1 MGQYETAFLI
11 SPTLEE
17 EETEKIITQMAEVIS
32 KKKGKMIKEDRWGK
46 RRLAY
51 QIKKHE
57 EAFYVFF
64 HYEGD
69 PAIPNEL
76 ERRFKQSEA
85 ILRFLTV
92 TKETKENVRKKR
104 KEVSPPVEVQQPSSV
119 EAKEPPPVEV
129 QEPPPPPEEAK
140 EPPPVEEKEPP
151 PEEAK
156 EPPPVEEKEPLPEEA
171 KEPSEE
177 EEKDKEEDLA
187 QEVLPPAKKTEEEES
202 NGERKKDG

>member
-1 MGQYETAFLI
+1 MEQYETAFLI

-17 EETEKIITQMAEVIS
+17 EETEKIITQMAGVIS
-32 KKKGKMIKEDRWGK
+32 KMKGKMIKEDRWGK

-51 QIKKHE
+51 QIKKQE

-69 PAIPNEL
+69 SAIPNEL

-92 TKETKENVRKKR
+92 KKESKENVRKKR
-104 KEVSPPVEVQQPSSV
+104 KEVSPPVEVQEPSPAEV
-119 EAKEPPPVEV
+119 QEPSPVEV
-129 QEPPPPPEEAK
+129 QEPS
-140 EPPPVEEKEPP
+140 PVE
-151 PEEAK
+151 AQ
-156 EPPPVEEKEPLPEEA
+156 
-171 KEPSEE
+171 EPSGEE
-177 EEKDKEEDLA
+177 ERVKEEDLA
-187 QEVLPPAKKTEEEES
+187 QEVLSPAKKTEEEES

>member
-1 MGQYETAFLI
+1 MEQYETAFLI

-69 PAIPNEL
+69 SAIPNEL

-92 TKETKENVRKKR
+92 KKETKENVRKKR
-104 KEVSPPVEVQQPSSV
+104 KEVSPPMEVQEPS
-119 EAKEPPPVEV
+119 PVEV
-129 QEPPPPPEEAK
+129 QEPPPPPVDAKEPPPVEAK
-140 EPPPVEEKEPP
+140 EPPPVE
-151 PEEAK
+151 AK
-156 EPPPVEEKEPLPEEA
+156 EPPPVEA

>member
-17 EETEKIITQMAEVIS
+17 EETEKIITQMAGVIS
-32 KKKGKMIKEDRWGK
+32 KMKGKMIKEDRWGK

-64 HYEGD
+64 HYEGES
-69 PAIPNEL
+69 AIPNEL

-92 TKETKENVRKKR
+92 KKESKENIRKKR
-104 KEVSPPVEVQQPSSV
+104 KEVSPPVEVQ
-119 EAKEPPPVEV
+119 EPPPVEV
-129 QEPPPPPEEAK
+129 KEPPQAEVQ
-140 EPPPVEEKEPP
+140 EPPPVE
-151 PEEAK
+151 
-156 EPPPVEEKEPLPEEA
+156 A
-171 KEPSEE
+171 KEPSDEE
-177 EEKDKEEDLA
+177 RDKEEDLA
-187 QEVLPPAKKTEEEES
+187 QEVLSPEKKTEEEE
-202 NGERKKDG
+202 

>member
-17 EETEKIITQMAEVIS
+17 EETEKIITQMAGVIS
-32 KKKGKMIKEDRWGK
+32 KMKGKMIKEDRWGK

-64 HYEGD
+64 HYEGES
-69 PAIPNEL
+69 AIPNEL

-92 TKETKENVRKKR
+92 KKESKENIRKKR
-104 KEVSPPVEVQQPSSV
+104 KEVSPPEEVQEPSPV

-129 QEPPPPPEEAK
+129 KEPPQAEVQ
-140 EPPPVEEKEPP
+140 EPPPVE
-151 PEEAK
+151 
-156 EPPPVEEKEPLPEEA
+156 A
-171 KEPSEE
+171 KEPSDEE
-177 EEKDKEEDLA
+177 RDKEEDLA
-187 QEVLPPAKKTEEEES
+187 QEVLSPEKKTEEEE
-202 NGERKKDG
+202 

>member
-11 SPTLEE
+11 SPALEE

-32 KKKGKMIKEDRWGK
+32 EKKGKMIKEDRWGK

-69 PAIPNEL
+69 SAIPNEL

-92 TKETKENVRKKR
+92 TKETKENVRKKK
-104 KEVSPPVEVQQPSSV
+104 KEVSPPVEVQKPS
-119 EAKEPPPVEV
+119 PTEV
-129 QEPPPPPEEAK
+129 
-140 EPPPVEEKEPP
+140 
-151 PEEAK
+151 
-156 EPPPVEEKEPLPEEA
+156 
-171 KEPSEE
+171 KEPSPAEVKEPSPVKGPEPSGE
-177 EEKDKEEDLA
+177 EEKVKEEDLA
-187 QEVLPPAKKTEEEES
+187 PEVLSPAKKTEEEES

>member
-1 MGQYETAFLI
+1 MEQYETAFLI

-17 EETEKIITQMAEVIS
+17 EDTEKIITQMAGVIS
-32 KKKGKMIKEDRWGK
+32 KMKGKMIKEDRWGK

-51 QIKKHE
+51 QIKKQE

-69 PAIPNEL
+69 SAIPNEL

-92 TKETKENVRKKR
+92 KKESKENVRKKR
-104 KEVSPPVEVQQPSSV
+104 KEVSPPVEVQEPSPV
-119 EAKEPPPVEV
+119 EVKEPPPVEV
-129 QEPPPPPEEAK
+129 K
-140 EPPPVEEKEPP
+140 EPPPVEVKEPP
-151 PEEAK
+151 LEEVQKPSPEE
-156 EPPPVEEKEPLPEEA
+156 VQ
-171 KEPSEE
+171 EPSGEE
-177 EEKDKEEDLA
+177 ERVKEEDLA
-187 QEVLPPAKKTEEEES
+187 QEVLSPAKKTEEEES

>member
-104 KEVSPPVEVQQPSSV
+104 KEVSPPAEVQQPSSV

-156 EPPPVEEKEPLPEEA
+156 EP
-171 KEPSEE
+171 SEE

>member
-1 MGQYETAFLI
+1 A
-11 SPTLEE
+11 LEE
-17 EETEKIITQMAEVIS
+17 EETEKIITQMAAVIS

-69 PAIPNEL
+69 SAIPNEL

-92 TKETKENVRKKR
+92 KKESKENVRKKR
-104 KEVSPPVEVQQPSSV
+104 KEVSPPVEVQEPS
-119 EAKEPPPVEV
+119 PVEV
-129 QEPPPPPEEAK
+129 QEPS
-140 EPPPVEEKEPP
+140 PVE
-151 PEEAK
+151 
-156 EPPPVEEKEPLPEEA
+156 VQ
-171 KEPSEE
+171 EPSGEE
-177 EEKDKEEDLA
+177 ERVKEEDLA
-187 QEVLPPAKKTEEEES
+187 QEVLSPAKKTEEEES

>member
-1 MGQYETAFLI
+1 MEQYETAFLI
-11 SPTLEE
+11 SPALEE
-17 EETEKIITQMAEVIS
+17 EETEKIITQMAAVIS
-32 KKKGKMIKEDRWGK
+32 KEKGKMIKEDRWGK

-92 TKETKENVRKKR
+92 KKESKENVRKKR
-104 KEVSPPVEVQQPSSV
+104 KEISPPVEV
-119 EAKEPPPVEV
+119 KEPSPVEV
-129 QEPPPPPEEAK
+129 KEPSPEEAK
-140 EPPPVEEKEPP
+140 EPS

-156 EPPPVEEKEPLPEEA
+156 KPSEEEAKEPLPEEA
-171 KEPSEE
+171 KKPSEE
-177 EEKDKEEDLA
+177 EAKEPSPEKVQEPLGEEERVKEEDLA
-187 QEVLPPAKKTEEEES
+187 QEVLSPAKKTEEEES

>member
-1 MGQYETAFLI
+1 MEQYETAFLI

-17 EETEKIITQMAEVIS
+17 EETEKIIAQMAGVIS
-32 KKKGKMIKEDRWGK
+32 KMKGKMIKEDRWGK

-69 PAIPNEL
+69 SAIPNEL

-92 TKETKENVRKKR
+92 KKESKENVRKKR
-104 KEVSPPVEVQQPSSV
+104 KEVSPPE
-119 EAKEPPPVEV
+119 EV
-129 QEPPPPPEEAK
+129 QEPPPPPVEAK

-151 PEEAK
+151 P
-156 EPPPVEEKEPLPEEA
+156 VEA

>member
-1 MGQYETAFLI
+1 MEQYETAFLI

-69 PAIPNEL
+69 SAIPNEL

-92 TKETKENVRKKR
+92 KKETKENVRKKR
-104 KEVSPPVEVQQPSSV
+104 KEVSPPMEVQEPS
-119 EAKEPPPVEV
+119 PVEV
-129 QEPPPPPEEAK
+129 QEPPPPP
-140 EPPPVEEKEPP
+140 V
-151 PEEAK
+151 
-156 EPPPVEEKEPLPEEA
+156 EA

>member
-1 MGQYETAFLI
+1 MEQYETAFLI

-32 KKKGKMIKEDRWGK
+32 EKKGKMIKEDRWGK

-69 PAIPNEL
+69 SAIPNEL

-92 TKETKENVRKKR
+92 KKEIKENVRKKR
-104 KEVSPPVEVQQPSSV
+104 KEVSPPVEVQKPSQV

-129 QEPPPPPEEAK
+129 QEPPPPP
-140 EPPPVEEKEPP
+140 V
-151 PEEAK
+151 
-156 EPPPVEEKEPLPEEA
+156 EA

>member
-51 QIKKHE
+51 QIKKHD

-69 PAIPNEL
+69 SAIPNEL
-76 ERRFKQSEA
+76 ERRFKQSEE

-92 TKETKENVRKKR
+92 KKESKENVRKKR
-104 KEVSPPVEVQQPSSV
+104 KEISPPVEAKEPPPVEAKEPPPV

-129 QEPPPPPEEAK
+129 KEPPQAEVQ
-140 EPPPVEEKEPP
+140 EPPPVE
-151 PEEAK
+151 
-156 EPPPVEEKEPLPEEA
+156 V
-171 KEPSEE
+171 KEPSGEE
-177 EEKDKEEDLA
+177 ERVKEEDLA
-187 QEVLPPAKKTEEEES
+187 QEVLSPAKKTEEEES

>member
-1 MGQYETAFLI
+1 MEQYETAFLI

-17 EETEKIITQMAEVIS
+17 EDTEKIITQMAGVIS
-32 KKKGKMIKEDRWGK
+32 KMKGKMIKEDRWGK

-51 QIKKHE
+51 QIKKQE

-69 PAIPNEL
+69 SAIPNEL

-92 TKETKENVRKKR
+92 KKESKENVRKKR
-104 KEVSPPVEVQQPSSV
+104 KEVSPPVEVQEPSPV
-119 EAKEPPPVEV
+119 EVKEPPPVEV
-129 QEPPPPPEEAK
+129 K
-140 EPPPVEEKEPP
+140 EPPPVEVKEPP
-151 PEEAK
+151 PEEVQK
-156 EPPPVEEKEPLPEEA
+156 PSPEEVQ
-171 KEPSEE
+171 EPSGEE
-177 EEKDKEEDLA
+177 ERVKEEDLA
-187 QEVLPPAKKTEEEES
+187 QEVLSPAKKTEEEES

>member
-140 EPPPVEEKEPP
+140 EPPPVEEKEP
-151 PEEAK
+151 
-156 EPPPVEEKEPLPEEA
+156 LPEEA

>member
-32 KKKGKMIKEDRWGK
+32 EKKGKMIKEDRWGK

-69 PAIPNEL
+69 SAIPNEL

-104 KEVSPPVEVQQPSSV
+104 KEVSPPVEVQQPSPV
-119 EAKEPPPVEV
+119 EEKEPPPV
-129 QEPPPPPEEAK
+129 EAK

-151 PEEAK
+151 P
-156 EPPPVEEKEPLPEEA
+156 VEEKES
-171 KEPSEE
+171 SEE

-187 QEVLPPAKKTEEEES
+187 PEVLPPAKKTEEEES

>member
-1 MGQYETAFLI
+1 MEQYETAFLI

-17 EETEKIITQMAEVIS
+17 EETEKIIAQMAGVIS
-32 KKKGKMIKEDRWGK
+32 KMKGKMIKEDRWGK

-51 QIKKHE
+51 QIKKQE

-69 PAIPNEL
+69 SAIPNEL

-92 TKETKENVRKKR
+92 TKESKENVRKKR

-156 EPPPVEEKEPLPEEA
+156 EP
-171 KEPSEE
+171 SEE

>member
-17 EETEKIITQMAEVIS
+17 EETEKIITQMAGVIS
-32 KKKGKMIKEDRWGK
+32 KMKGKMIKEDRWGK

-64 HYEGD
+64 HYEGES
-69 PAIPNEL
+69 AIPNEL

-92 TKETKENVRKKR
+92 KKESKENIRKKR
-104 KEVSPPVEVQQPSSV
+104 KEVSPPVEVQQPS
-119 EAKEPPPVEV
+119 PVET
-129 QEPPPPPEEAK
+129 QEPPPPPVEAK

-151 PEEAK
+151 PVEEK
-156 EPPPVEEKEPLPEEA
+156 EPPPVEEKEPPPVEEKEPPPEEA

-187 QEVLPPAKKTEEEES
+187 QEVLSPEKKTEKEE
-202 NGERKKDG
+202 

>member
-51 QIKKHE
+51 QIKKHD

-69 PAIPNEL
+69 SAIPNEL
-76 ERRFKQSEA
+76 ERRFKQSEE

-92 TKETKENVRKKR
+92 KKESKENVRKKR
-104 KEVSPPVEVQQPSSV
+104 KEISPPVEAKEPPPVEAKEPPPVEAKEPPPV

-129 QEPPPPPEEAK
+129 KEPPQAEVQ
-140 EPPPVEEKEPP
+140 EPPPVEVK
-151 PEEAK
+151 K
-156 EPPPVEEKEPLPEEA
+156 
-171 KEPSEE
+171 PSGEE
-177 EEKDKEEDLA
+177 ERVKEEDLA
-187 QEVLPPAKKTEEEES
+187 QEVLSPAKKTEEEES

>member
-69 PAIPNEL
+69 SAIPNEL

-104 KEVSPPVEVQQPSSV
+104 KEDSPPVEVQKPSP
-119 EAKEPPPVEV
+119 AEV
-129 QEPPPPPEEAK
+129 
-140 EPPPVEEKEPP
+140 
-151 PEEAK
+151 
-156 EPPPVEEKEPLPEEA
+156 
-171 KEPSEE
+171 KEPSPTEVKEPSPAEVKEPSPAEVKEPSPVKGPEPSGE
-177 EEKDKEEDLA
+177 EEKVKEEDLA
-187 QEVLPPAKKTEEEES
+187 PEVLSPAKKTEEEES